1 MKTEINGETGIMGI
15 IGGNIKKSL
24 SPFLHNTLLKHYSL
38 NDCYFSFQIS
48 AVQLPAAIEG
58 LKTLNIKGVNVT
70 VPFKEKAMEFI
81 DKVEESA
88 LKIGAINTIVHKD
101 KLLYGYNTD
110 FIGFKRSLLE
120 KKEIEIKGKSA
131 VVMGAGGAA
140 RAIIY
145 VLCQEG
151 IKEISIFNRTLDKAG
166 KIEKEYHAFFPDCL
180 IRIFPM
186 GDRCLQD
193 KINRA
198 DFLIN
203 TTSLGF
209 YPNIDLNPLPENILL
224 NQHLI
229 AYDLIYF
236 PAKTSF
242 LRQAEKAGAKIINGG
257 EMLVYQAVESF
268 YLWTRIRPDKEI
280 VRELIHKLHEKNNNS
295 QKTE

>member
-24 SPFLHNTLLKHYSL
+24 SLFLHNTLLKHYSL
-38 NDCYFSFQIS
+38 NDCYLPFQIS
-48 AVQLPAAIEG
+48 ADQLPAAIEG
-58 LKTLNIKGVNVT
+58 LRALNIKGVNVT
-70 VPFKEKAMEFI
+70 VPFKEKSMEFM
-81 DKVEESA
+81 DKVEDSA
-88 LKIGAINTIVHKD
+88 LKIGAINTIVNKD

-110 FIGFKRSLLE
+110 FIGFKMSLLE
-120 KKEIEIKGKSA
+120 ENEIEIKGKNA
-131 VVMGAGGAA
+131 VVLGAGGAA

-145 VLCQEG
+145 TLCQEG

-180 IRIFPM
+180 IQIFSI

-193 KINRA
+193 KIYHA

-203 TTSLGF
+203 TTSLGS
-209 YPNIDLNPLPENILL
+209 YPDIDLNPLPENILL

-229 AYDLIYF
+229 TYDLIYF

-242 LRQAEKAGAKIINGG
+242 LRQAEKAGAEIINGM
-257 EMLVYQAVESF
+257 EMLIYQAVESF
-268 YLWTRIRPDKEI
+268 YLWTGIRPEKEI
-280 VRELIHKLHEKNNNS
+280 VRELIRKLYEK
-295 QKTE
+295 K

>member
-1 MKTEINGETGIMGI
+1 
-15 IGGNIKKSL
+15 
-24 SPFLHNTLLKHYSL
+24 
-38 NDCYFSFQIS
+38 
-48 AVQLPAAIEG
+48 
-58 LKTLNIKGVNVT
+58 
-70 VPFKEKAMEFI
+70 
-81 DKVEESA
+81 
-88 LKIGAINTIVHKD
+88 
-101 KLLYGYNTD
+101 
-110 FIGFKRSLLE
+110 
-120 KKEIEIKGKSA
+120 
-131 VVMGAGGAA
+131 
-140 RAIIY
+140 
-145 VLCQEG
+145 
-151 IKEISIFNRTLDKAG
+151 
-166 KIEKEYHAFFPDCL
+166 
-180 IRIFPM
+180 M